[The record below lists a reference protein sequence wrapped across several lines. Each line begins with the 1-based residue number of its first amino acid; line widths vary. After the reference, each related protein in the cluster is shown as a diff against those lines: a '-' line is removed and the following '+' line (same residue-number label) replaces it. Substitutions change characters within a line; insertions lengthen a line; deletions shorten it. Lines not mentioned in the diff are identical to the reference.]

1 MRLVA
6 VRVAG
11 AGLTLGLAL
20 LPTRLFAQAPA
31 PATFCSEK
39 SCALVMDWGP
49 GKSAGDYS
57 ADIRYGSASDF
68 EVTARRAFTAHGARV
83 QDKAEGAELVITL
96 RPQFNRR
103 AMCEM
108 LPGTNTN
115 YGCTA
120 MSDIAVSFA
129 APDPAVK
136 SPSPIRLSN
145 RCGGGGTYLTM
156 AQFGQYVGD
165 MLWWT
170 LAGSPS
176 KEKKPS
182 LKC

>member
-1 MRLVA
+1 MRFVI
-6 VRVAG
+6 VC
-11 AGLTLGLAL
+11 LAL
-20 LPTRLFAQAPA
+20 CLAPLPSRLSAQNPA
-31 PATFCSEK
+31 AATFCSEK
-39 SCALVMDWGP
+39 SCAVVLDWGP

-57 ADIRYGSASDF
+57 ADIRYGSATDF
-68 EVTARRAFTAHGARV
+68 EAAARRAFAAHGAHTQEKV
-83 QDKAEGAELVITL
+83 DGAELVITF
-96 RPQFNRR
+96 RPQFNAR
-103 AMCEM
+103 AMCEV

-129 APDPAVK
+129 SPDPAVK
-136 SPSPIRLSN
+136 APSPIRLSN
-145 RCGGGGTYLTM
+145 RCGGGGTYLNM

-170 LAGSPS
+170 IAGSQS

>member
-1 MRLVA
+1 MRYLSI
-6 VRVAG
+6 VR
-11 AGLTLGLAL
+11 AGLAFGAAF
-20 LPTRLFAQAPA
+20 LPSRLTAQDPA
-31 PATFCSEK
+31 PPPFCGEK
-39 SCALVMDWGP
+39 PCALVLDWGP

-57 ADIRYGSASDF
+57 ADVRYGSATDF
-68 EVTARRAFTAHGARV
+68 EASARRAFAAHGART
-83 QDKAEGAELVITL
+83 QDKLDGAGLVITL
-96 RPQFNRR
+96 RPQFNSR
-103 AMCEM
+103 AMCEVM
-108 LPGTNTN
+108 PGTNTN

-120 MSDIAVSFA
+120 MSDLAVSFA

-136 SPSPIRLSN
+136 GPSPIRLSN

-156 AQFGQYVGD
+156 PQFGQYVGD

-170 LAGSPS
+170 IAGSQN